1 PPPAVAEAAE
11 NAGGEAQDCDLAPDS
26 TEQAPGEQVDV
37 VGPNRDDSLQPVIG
51 LGGSAGSLNALRT
64 FFSHMA
70 TDSGLAFVVIIH
82 LSPDHESSL
91 ATLLQGST
99 SMPVVQVCDTVK
111 VEANR
116 VYVIPPAKHLSLTDG
131 QLCLSELWP
140 ERGRRVAVD
149 LFFRT
154 LADTHGTQA
163 TAIVLSGADADG
175 AIGLKR
181 VKERGG
187 LTIAQDPEE
196 AEHSGMPRAAIAT
209 GMVDWILPAA
219 EMPAR
224 LLKYYRNEP
233 RLFLPAE
240 EPSEGQEAESSD
252 GEAALRDTLAFLR
265 VRTGH
270 DFSDYKRPTILRR
283 IARRMQVNGFQELP
297 AYLSF
302 VRTHPGEVGALL
314 RDLLIS
320 VTNFFRDRE
329 AFQALEAEFPRLF
342 RGKKSGDQVR
352 VWVVGSATGEEAY
365 SVAMLLAEQSSKL
378 KAPPALQVF
387 ATDLDEAAIRNGRD
401 GLYPETI
408 EADVPEER

>member
-1 PPPAVAEAAE
+1 MPEDSSAPLDPPREIVEATETSDTAPPRGDTAEQE
-11 NAGGEAQDCDLAPDS
+11 PS
-26 TEQAPGEQVDV
+26 EQVDV
-37 VGPNRDDSLQPVIG
+37 VGPNRADSLHPVIG

-91 ATLLQGST
+91 AALLQGST
-99 SMPVVQVCDTVK
+99 SMPVVQVRDTVK
-111 VEANR
+111 VEANC

-131 QLCLSELWP
+131 QLRLTELWP

-163 TAIVLSGADADG
+163 TAIVLSGADSDG
-175 AIGLKR
+175 SIGLKR

-219 EMPAR
+219 EMPAQ

-233 RLFLPAE
+233 RAFSRQKRLRKSRRSSLPMARQLCAIPWPFCGYARATTFPTISAQRSCAGLPAACK
-240 EPSEGQEAESSD
+240 S
-252 GEAALRDTLAFLR
+252 TAFRNYPL
-265 VRTGH
+265 
-270 DFSDYKRPTILRR
+270 ILPLCAH
-283 IARRMQVNGFQELP
+283 IQARRER
-297 AYLSF
+297 SF
-302 VRTHPGEVGALL
+302 G
-314 RDLLIS
+314 IC
-320 VTNFFRDRE
+320 
-329 AFQALEAEFPRLF
+329 
-342 RGKKSGDQVR
+342 
-352 VWVVGSATGEEAY
+352 
-365 SVAMLLAEQSSKL
+365 
-378 KAPPALQVF
+378 
-387 ATDLDEAAIRNGRD
+387 
-401 GLYPETI
+401 
-408 EADVPEER
+408 